1 MEFLK
6 KYKFILIGLLIVIV
20 GCLVYFFLIRKPK
33 ISIPNDNK
41 LNFRIIN
48 NSTEEDQGK
57 SYFLYSDEN
66 YSYYLKDN
74 NPDKIFVL
82 ISSNGILEEEM
93 YKIALEMFKNNE
105 TEFNING
112 SELRI
117 SNVKYSL
124 YKWELTIDEFSEKME
139 VIKEPLNQIA
149 FKATDYKEQ
158 KDKKRTLYYTDKN
171 GIKIYNENLEK
182 IEVNNM
188 DLAKFLKDNDLPA
201 DYVYNIF
208 KEENSTIENGVY
220 LIGDSTKP
228 TLVKATQYNNLRVS
242 CYYENNE
249 IFYVLSYEKEM
260 AKE

>member
-158 KDKKRTLYYTDKN
+158 KIKKELFIIL
-171 GIKIYNENLEK
+171 IKMVL
-182 IEVNNM
+182 
-188 DLAKFLKDNDLPA
+188 KFIMK
-201 DYVYNIF
+201 
-208 KEENSTIENGVY
+208 T
-220 LIGDSTKP
+220 
-228 TLVKATQYNNLRVS
+228 
-242 CYYENNE
+242 
-249 IFYVLSYEKEM
+249 
-260 AKE
+260 